1 MWNYFTC
8 SNIYKAI
15 KLKFPVYSQCFFL
28 FGQNCAFIR
37 FVLLWSNIWKY
48 HWNNTAL
55 CRNLGKQNTAA
66 TLQQQSSLRLLCSN
80 HSEIQ
85 PLRKSSPYTQGFIY
99 FREWSIDPQSLKIVY
114 WRRLTL
120 QSKDSYF
127 LDPWI
132 KTDAKEAWI
141 PLFLPRACFRRSNS

>member
-15 KLKFPVYSQCFFL
+15 KLKFPVYSKGFFL

-37 FVLLWSNIWKY
+37 FVSLWSNIWKY
-48 HWNNTAL
+48 HWNNTTL
-55 CRNLGKQNTAA
+55 CRNLGKQNTA

-80 HSEIQ
+80 PSEIQ
-85 PLRKSSPYTQGFIY
+85 PLRKSPPYTQGFID
-99 FREWSIDPQSLKIVY
+99 FHEWSIDPQSLKTVY

-127 LDPWI
+127 SDPWI
-132 KTDAKEAWI
+132 KKDSKEAWT
-141 PLFLPRACFRRSNS
+141 PLSLSRTFFQRSNS